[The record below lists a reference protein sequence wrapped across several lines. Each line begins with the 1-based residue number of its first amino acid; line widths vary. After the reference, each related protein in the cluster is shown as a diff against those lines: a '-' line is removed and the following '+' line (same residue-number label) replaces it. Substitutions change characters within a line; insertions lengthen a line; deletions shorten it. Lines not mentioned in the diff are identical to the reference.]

1 MKQYRDLLLFGG
13 SIALLALIL
22 EYLEYLYWVRSVS
35 TEVYLGV
42 IAFIFMILGIWLGLR
57 WTRPKKTSGEGV
69 QVNPE
74 ETASLSPREIEVL
87 KLIAEGYSNQ
97 EIADQLFVSLST
109 IKSHVSNLFAK
120 LDVKRRTQ
128 AVQKAKELRIL
139 IGEEQ

>member
-1 MKQYRDLLLFGG
+1 MRQYRDLLLFGG